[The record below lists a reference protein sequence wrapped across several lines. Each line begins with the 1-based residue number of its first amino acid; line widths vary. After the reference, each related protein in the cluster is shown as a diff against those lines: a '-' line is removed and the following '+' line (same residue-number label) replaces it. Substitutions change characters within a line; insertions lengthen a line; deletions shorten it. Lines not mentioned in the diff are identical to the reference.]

1 MKRLV
6 SLALALLMA
15 LSLTAT
21 AFADYTDASG
31 YDPAQDEQLYTP
43 SSDDGSGVSVHAEET
58 KVYYR
63 TVNGRKQMR
72 IWSVTYSKWLTDWI
86 DIGPADWIPNL
97 PPGT

>member
-6 SLALALLMA
+6 SLALALLLA

-31 YDPAQDEQLYTP
+31 YDPAQDERLYTS
-43 SSDDGSGVSVHAEET
+43 SSDDGSGVSVQAEET
-58 KVYYR
+58 KTYYR

-72 IWSVTYSKWLTDWI
+72 VWSVTYSKWLTDWI
-86 DIGPADWIPNL
+86 DIGPAD
-97 PPGT
+97 

>member
-6 SLALALLMA
+6 SLGLALLMA

-86 DIGPADWIPNL
+86 DIGPAD
-97 PPGT
+97 

>member
-15 LSLTAT
+15 RSLTAT
-21 AFADYTDASG
+21 AFADYTDAYG

-43 SSDDGSGVSVHAEET
+43 SSDDGSGVSVQAEET

-86 DIGPADWIPNL
+86 DIGPAD
-97 PPGT
+97 